1 MLEVVQK
8 IWYDGFGVI
17 QVTTGQKI
25 KEARKKAG
33 LTQKELGQKL
43 GLSFQAI
50 AQWENDLRNPKFET
64 LKKISDALGVST
76 SWLIYGEG
84 DPDQI
89 SLLDLDVFEGE
100 LKKAVRK
107 GNGAVELS
115 ESSAKKIL
123 DDLQNILDDALE
135 EADWQELFRLYQG
148 LNREGQRV
156 ALERLDE
163 LAQLPK
169 YQRQPA
175 QEGQQTEQS
184 TPGGAE
190 DKTDQA

>member
-1 MLEVVQK
+1 MQK

>member
-1 MLEVVQK
+1 MEWSSVAT
-8 IWYDGFGVI
+8 IGERI
-17 QVTTGQKI
+17 
-25 KEARKKAG
+25 RHRR
-33 LTQKELGQKL
+33 KELGMTQKQLADKL
-43 GLSFQAI
+43 GVRYQTVQA
-50 AQWENDLRNPKFET
+50 WELNARNPKPET
-64 LKKISDALGVST
+64 VKKFAEALDVSAN
-76 SWLIYGEG
+76 WLIYGEG
-84 DPDQI
+84 NPDQI
-89 SLLDLDVFEGE
+89 SLLDLDAFEGE

-123 DDLQNILDDALE
+123 DGLQNILDDSLE
-135 EADWQELFRLYQG
+135 DADWQELFRLYQG

>member
-1 MLEVVQK
+1 MQK

-175 QEGQQTEQS
+175 QEGQQIEQS

>member
-1 MLEVVQK
+1 MK
-8 IWYDGFGVI
+8 
-17 QVTTGQKI
+17 TG
-25 KEARKKAG
+25 EALKKARIDAAI
-33 LTQKELGQKL
+33 TQAELAKRL
-43 GLSFQAI
+43 GVTPQTVSQYERGI
-50 AQWENDLRNPKFET
+50 KNPKIET
-64 LKKISDALGVST
+64 LRKFADALGVST

-89 SLLDLDVFEGE
+89 SLLDLDAFEGE

-135 EADWQELFRLYQG
+135 DADWQELFRLYQG

-190 DKTDQA
+190 DKTDQV